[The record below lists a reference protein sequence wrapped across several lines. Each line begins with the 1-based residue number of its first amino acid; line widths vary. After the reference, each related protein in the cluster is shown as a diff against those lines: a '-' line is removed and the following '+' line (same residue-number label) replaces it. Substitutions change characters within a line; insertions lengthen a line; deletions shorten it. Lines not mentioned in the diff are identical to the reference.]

1 MSLQSAEDFK
11 RFYEEHAT
19 KVRGM
24 LFRLVG
30 EQALSDL
37 TQESFMKAWEHR
49 DKFRGDSEASTWL
62 YRISYNCAV
71 DYLRKN
77 KKPELEPQEE
87 NVLPS
92 HEQRYSD
99 REIVDLLLRS
109 LDIEHRA
116 VVILFYLED
125 LGVKDVA
132 EALGIP
138 EGTVKS
144 RMNHARNKMMEFLE
158 KKGVRP

>member
-1 MSLQSAEDFK
+1 M
-11 RFYEEHAT
+11 HAP
-19 KVRGM
+19 KIRGM

-30 EQALSDL
+30 ESALSDL
-37 TQESFMKAWEHR
+37 TQEAFMKAWEHR

-77 KKPELEPQEE
+77 KKQTHLEAEEGVIESQER
-87 NVLPS
+87 S
-92 HEQRYSD
+92 FSD
-99 REIVDLLLRS
+99 RQIVDLLLKS

-116 VVILFYLED
+116 TVVLFYLED
-125 LGVKDVA
+125 LGVKEIA
-132 EALGIP
+132 ESLGIA

-144 RMNHARNKMMEFLE
+144 RLSHARSKMSDFLE
-158 KKGVRP
+158 KKGVKL